1 MHVKYVCMKAKNMY
15 ATPYRWM
22 LVAREKKN
30 IMHLKTIQKTK
41 YRYIF
46 IAYTMLSNM
55 IYSVNLLNHNE
66 KQQMHSKDNYF

>member
-1 MHVKYVCMKAKNMY
+1 
-15 ATPYRWM
+15 M